1 MTPRPPKDPLSAQGI
16 VLAIQTMAEMADGCV
31 TWEQQLNW
39 AVAVGFIRPA
49 GPGQVNLTSGGAA
62 AVYAF
67 WKTVE
72 EGRALR
78 PGARPKEDE

>member
-1 MTPRPPKDPLSAQGI
+1 MTPRAPKDPLSAYGI
-16 VLAIQTMAEMADGCV
+16 VLAIQTLAEMADGCT

-39 AVAVGFIRPA
+39 GMAVGYLAPSSEQ
-49 GPGQVNLTSGGAA
+49 GKVVLTSGGAA
-62 AVYAF
+62 AVHTF

-78 PGARPKEDE
+78 PGAREAE